1 LISKPYVGTQGARR
15 VFRSTGCQEGII
27 MYLGHNW
34 RWFCVQRRVHSVR
47 LGGELVWSSA
57 EEILLLEENDTL

>member
-1 LISKPYVGTQGARR
+1 
-15 VFRSTGCQEGII
+15 